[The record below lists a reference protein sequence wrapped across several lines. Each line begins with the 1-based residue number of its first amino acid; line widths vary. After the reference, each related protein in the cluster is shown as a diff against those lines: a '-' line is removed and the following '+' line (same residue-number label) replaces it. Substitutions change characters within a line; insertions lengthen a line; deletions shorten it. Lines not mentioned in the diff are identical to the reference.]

1 MYSIN
6 LLYASYYNNYKF
18 SFAVSIW
25 LVGPSIAL
33 YYATVP
39 FLLYSFPRSFTLGEA
54 VIVGQGTTL
63 LLLDTAVQLLKL
75 VKKNESFICG
85 SF

>member
-1 MYSIN
+1 MKMRFM
-6 LLYASYYNNYKF
+6 LKLSYDHDNIFF
-18 SFAVSIW
+18 SVSIW
-25 LVGPSIAL
+25 MVGPSIAL

-63 LLLDTAVQLLKL
+63 LLVDTAVQLLKL
-75 VKKNESFICG
+75 VNTCISTTSG
-85 SF
+85 

>member
-1 MYSIN
+1 MFKVMIMIF
-6 LLYASYYNNYKF
+6 F
-18 SFAVSIW
+18 SVSIW
-25 LVGPSIAL
+25 MVGPSIVL

-63 LLLDTAVQLLKL
+63 LLVDTAVQLLKL
-75 VKKNESFICG
+75 VNTCISTALG
-85 SF
+85 